1 MTIIT
6 EYNDNEITD
15 EQLEALAASFLL
27 QMIEYY
33 NINVDVKSKSD
44 DNKAA

>member
-15 EQLEALAASFLL
+15 EKLEALAASMLA

-33 NINVDVKSKSD
+33 KNLSEDGESDSKV
-44 DNKAA
+44 A